1 MRGAFDAELAHVALH
16 HTWRSTKR
24 ALREQLASDLGDRCA
39 QRVADRVR
47 GRADPRRNT
56 SPCCASRAVKLT
68 DLVDDHPDAE
78 HLLFAALV
86 VLDDQLGAVR
96 AVTEAFEDRE
106 LRARLHPPKQVR
118 TTWRPSRR
126 TARRTHQSPGR
137 RAGASPAQGTGPGRA
152 QACSRPSRGLA
163 SRHLQARAYR
173 TRRGR
178 RGGPERTPSPHPEP
192 VSDDRTRCRSA
203 TGGDVRASTPS
214 AA

>member
-1 MRGAFDAELAHVALH
+1 MLRCTTRGVA
-16 HTWRSTKR
+16 RS
-24 ALREQLASDLGDRCA
+24 
-39 QRVADRVR
+39 
-47 GRADPRRNT
+47 GR
-56 SPCCASRAVKLT
+56 SGSSSRAISATAVHSVWPIACAVVPIPEGTLRRAARRERVKLT

-203 TGGDVRASTPS
+203 TGGTSEPAPRARHDRRDARWS